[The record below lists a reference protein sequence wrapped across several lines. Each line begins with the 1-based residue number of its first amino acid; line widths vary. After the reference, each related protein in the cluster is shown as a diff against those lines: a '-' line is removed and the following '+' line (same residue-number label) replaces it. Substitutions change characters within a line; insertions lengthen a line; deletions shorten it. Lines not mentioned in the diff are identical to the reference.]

1 MNIRKTITSEIEWN
15 TIKKAQA
22 DGKLQELLQVG
33 DELDITLKTGEEL
46 TVQAV
51 GTTEHGLIF
60 LLKDCMKD
68 EHGMN
73 KRMTSKGGWR
83 DSEMRLW
90 LNETIIHML
99 PDELR
104 EIIVPRRIVQIMD
117 GERLESEDKLWLPSF
132 TEMFGKEGA
141 EDWAPADTDETQL
154 ELFSTERSRVKE
166 RPGNGTWWYWLRS
179 PYGSYSTRF
188 CLSTAATAAP
198 TTPARAMRMAWP
210 SASAFNLRSKPS
222 ARRVRGKETK
232 HETELQQLR
241 TCLPGGMEP
250 RHRRAA
256 LRIQRQGRR
265 NAHRRG
271 RTAFP

>member
-51 GTTEHGLIF
+51 GTTERGLIF
-60 LLKDCMKD
+60 LQKDCMKD

-73 KRMTSKGGWR
+73 KRMTNKGGWR

-90 LNETIIHML
+90 LNGTIIHML

-104 EIIVPRRIVQIMD
+104 EMIVPRCIVQTMD

-132 TEMFGKEGA
+132 TELFGKEGA

-179 PYGSYSTRF
+179 PYGSNSAFF
-188 CLSTAATAAP
+188 CLVNSSGGAGYIN
-198 TTPARAMRMAWP
+198 
-210 SASAFNLRSKPS
+210 ASIANGVAF
-222 ARRVRGKETK
+222 GF
-232 HETELQQLR
+232 
-241 TCLPGGMEP
+241 CL
-250 RHRRAA
+250 
-256 LRIQRQGRR
+256 
-265 NAHRRG
+265 
-271 RTAFP
+271 

>member
-1 MNIRKTITSEIEWN
+1 MAKQSGYLQKLAAQQAVRDEKTRRFTLQQCKDMMLITMHEDFGW
-15 TIKKAQA
+15 
-22 DGKLQELLQVG
+22 
-33 DELDITLKTGEEL
+33 GEEL

-73 KRMTSKGGWR
+73 KRMTNKGGWR
-83 DSEMRLW
+83 DSEMRLR

-104 EIIVPRRIVQIMD
+104 EMIVPRRIVQTMD

-132 TEMFGKEGA
+132 TEMFGKENA

-166 RPGNGTWWYWLRS
+166 KPGNGTWWYWLRS
-179 PYGSYSTRF
+179 PYGSDSTCFCTVTSNGIADYSYA
-188 CLSTAATAAP
+188 SI
-198 TTPARAMRMAWP
+198 ARGV
-210 SASAFNLRSKPS
+210 AFGFYL
-222 ARRVRGKETK
+222 
-232 HETELQQLR
+232 
-241 TCLPGGMEP
+241 
-250 RHRRAA
+250 
-256 LRIQRQGRR
+256 
-265 NAHRRG
+265 
-271 RTAFP
+271 

>member
-51 GTTEHGLIF
+51 GTTERGLIF

-83 DSEMRLW
+83 DSKMRLW
-90 LNETIIHML
+90 LNETIIRML

-104 EIIVPRRIVQIMD
+104 EMIVPRTIRQMIDGKEVQTQ
-117 GERLESEDKLWLPSF
+117 DKLWLPSF
-132 TEMFGKEGA
+132 TEMFGADAAA
-141 EDWAPADTDETQL
+141 EWAPGDLGDEQF
-154 ELFSTERSRVKE
+154 ELFDSERSRVKE
-166 RPGNGTWWYWLRS
+166 VPGRGTWWYWLRS
-179 PYGSYSTRF
+179 PYASGSTDFCDVYSSGYAYYSYASDAIGVAFGF
-188 CLSTAATAAP
+188 CL
-198 TTPARAMRMAWP
+198 
-210 SASAFNLRSKPS
+210 
-222 ARRVRGKETK
+222 
-232 HETELQQLR
+232 
-241 TCLPGGMEP
+241 
-250 RHRRAA
+250 
-256 LRIQRQGRR
+256 
-265 NAHRRG
+265 
-271 RTAFP
+271 

>member
-68 EHGMN
+68 EHEMN
-73 KRMTSKGGWR
+73 KRMTNEGGWR

-104 EIIVPRRIVQIMD
+104 EMIVPRRIVQTMD

-132 TEMFGKEGA
+132 TEMFGKENA

-166 RPGNGTWWYWLRS
+166 KPGNGTWWYWLRS
-179 PYGSYSTRF
+179 PRGSYSTYF
-188 CLSTAATAAP
+188 CIVGCNGDATCYDASTALGV
-198 TTPARAMRMAWP
+198 
-210 SASAFNLRSKPS
+210 AFGFYL
-222 ARRVRGKETK
+222 
-232 HETELQQLR
+232 
-241 TCLPGGMEP
+241 
-250 RHRRAA
+250 
-256 LRIQRQGRR
+256 
-265 NAHRRG
+265 
-271 RTAFP
+271 

>member
-33 DELDITLKTGEEL
+33 DELDITL

-51 GTTEHGLIF
+51 GTTERGLIF

-90 LNETIIHML
+90 LNETIIRML

-104 EIIVPRRIVQIMD
+104 EMIVPRRIVQND
-117 GERLESEDKLWLPSF
+117 WRARTSCGCRRSQRCSVR
-132 TEMFGKEGA
+132 KEQRTGHRR
-141 EDWAPADTDETQL
+141 TQ
-154 ELFSTERSRVKE
+154 
-166 RPGNGTWWYWLRS
+166 
-179 PYGSYSTRF
+179 
-188 CLSTAATAAP
+188 
-198 TTPARAMRMAWP
+198 MRHSW
-210 SASAFNLRSKPS
+210 SCS
-222 ARRVRGKETK
+222 ARS
-232 HETELQQLR
+232 
-241 TCLPGGMEP
+241 
-250 RHRRAA
+250 AA
-256 LRIQRQGRR
+256 
-265 NAHRRG
+265 A
-271 RTAFP
+271 

>member
-51 GTTEHGLIF
+51 GTTERGLIF

-90 LNETIIHML
+90 LNETIIRML

-104 EIIVPRRIVQIMD
+104 EMIVPRRIVQTMTSC
-117 GERLESEDKLWLPSF
+117 GCR
-132 TEMFGKEGA
+132 
-141 EDWAPADTDETQL
+141 
-154 ELFSTERSRVKE
+154 RSRRCSARKE
-166 RPGNGTWWYWLRS
+166 RRTGHRRTQIRHSWS
-179 PYGSYSTRF
+179 
-188 CLSTAATAAP
+188 C
-198 TTPARAMRMAWP
+198 
-210 SASAFNLRSKPS
+210 S
-222 ARRVRGKETK
+222 ARS
-232 HETELQQLR
+232 
-241 TCLPGGMEP
+241 
-250 RHRRAA
+250 AA
-256 LRIQRQGRR
+256 
-265 NAHRRG
+265 A
-271 RTAFP
+271 

>member
-51 GTTEHGLIF
+51 GTTERGLIF

-73 KRMTSKGGWR
+73 KRMTNKGGWR

-104 EIIVPRRIVQIMD
+104 EMIVPRRASC
-117 GERLESEDKLWLPSF
+117 RPW
-132 TEMFGKEGA
+132 TEN
-141 EDWAPADTDETQL
+141 DWRART
-154 ELFSTERSRVKE
+154 SCGCRRSQRCSARKE
-166 RPGNGTWWYWLRS
+166 RRTGHWRTQMRHSWSCSARS
-179 PYGSYSTRF
+179 
-188 CLSTAATAAP
+188 AAT
-198 TTPARAMRMAWP
+198 
-210 SASAFNLRSKPS
+210 
-222 ARRVRGKETK
+222 
-232 HETELQQLR
+232 
-241 TCLPGGMEP
+241 
-250 RHRRAA
+250 
-256 LRIQRQGRR
+256 
-265 NAHRRG
+265 
-271 RTAFP
+271 

>member
-73 KRMTSKGGWR
+73 KRMTNKGGWR

-104 EIIVPRRIVQIMD
+104 EMIVPRRIVQTMD

-132 TEMFGKEGA
+132 TEMFGKENA

-166 RPGNGTWWYWLRS
+166 KPGERYMVVLA
-179 PYGSYSTRF
+179 P
-188 CLSTAATAAP
+188 LSEWQ
-198 TTPARAMRMAWP
+198 R
-210 SASAFNLRSKPS
+210 L
-222 ARRVRGKETK
+222 
-232 HETELQQLR
+232 HEFLQCQQR
-241 TCLPGGMEP
+241 
-250 RHRRAA
+250 RHRR
-256 LRIQRQGRR
+256 LRRR
-265 NAHRRG
+265 ELCVWRG
-271 RTAFP
+271 LRLLPLI

>member
-51 GTTEHGLIF
+51 GTTERGLIF

-90 LNETIIHML
+90 LNETIIRML

-104 EIIVPRRIVQIMD
+104 EMIVPRRIVQTMD

-166 RPGNGTWWYWLRS
+166 RPGSALRM
-179 PYGSYSTRF
+179 
-188 CLSTAATAAP
+188 AATPRFSAVSAAAGAP
-198 TTPARAMRMAWP
+198 SATARALRVAWP

-222 ARRVRGKETK
+222 ARRVRAGRSET
-232 HETELQQLR
+232 
-241 TCLPGGMEP
+241 
-250 RHRRAA
+250 
-256 LRIQRQGRR
+256 
-265 NAHRRG
+265 
-271 RTAFP
+271 

>member
-51 GTTEHGLIF
+51 GTTERGLIF

-73 KRMTSKGGWR
+73 KRMTNKGGWR

-90 LNETIIHML
+90 LNETIFHML

-104 EIIVPRRIVQIMD
+104 EMIVPRRIVQTMD

-166 RPGNGTWWYWLRS
+166 RPGERYMVVLAPLSAWQRLRV
-179 PYGSYSTRF
+179 F
-188 CLSTAATAAP
+188 LLC
-198 TTPARAMRMAWP
+198 
-210 SASAFNLRSKPS
+210 
-222 ARRVRGKETK
+222 
-232 HETELQQLR
+232 QQ
-241 TCLPGGMEP
+241 
-250 RHRRAA
+250 
-256 LRIQRQGRR
+256 QRQRLLLLCER
-265 NAHRRG
+265 CAWRG
-271 RTAFP
+271 LRLLPLI

>member
-1 MNIRKTITSEIEWN
+1 MKRLTVDTDLPFCDIAKCDFIPGGSFCEGGSCDQRKCYE
-15 TIKKAQA
+15 
-22 DGKLQELLQVG
+22 KLREYERSNL
-33 DELDITLKTGEEL
+33 ELDITLKTGEEL

-68 EHGMN
+68 EHEMN
-73 KRMTSKGGWR
+73 KRMTNKGGWR

-90 LNETIIHML
+90 LNGTIIHML

-104 EIIVPRRIVQIMD
+104 EMIVPRCIVQTMD

-179 PYGSYSTRF
+179 PYGSYSAFFCSVIGGGNAIYGGASSARGVAFGF
-188 CLSTAATAAP
+188 CL
-198 TTPARAMRMAWP
+198 
-210 SASAFNLRSKPS
+210 
-222 ARRVRGKETK
+222 
-232 HETELQQLR
+232 
-241 TCLPGGMEP
+241 
-250 RHRRAA
+250 
-256 LRIQRQGRR
+256 
-265 NAHRRG
+265 
-271 RTAFP
+271 

>member
-73 KRMTSKGGWR
+73 KRMTNKGGWR

-90 LNETIIHML
+90 LNGTIIHML

-104 EIIVPRRIVQIMD
+104 EMIVPHRADRGRRTT
-117 GERLESEDKLWLPSF
+117 GER
-132 TEMFGKEGA
+132 GQA
-141 EDWAPADTDETQL
+141 
-154 ELFSTERSRVKE
+154 V
-166 RPGNGTWWYWLRS
+166 
-179 PYGSYSTRF
+179 
-188 CLSTAATAAP
+188 AA
-198 TTPARAMRMAWP
+198 
-210 SASAFNLRSKPS
+210 
-222 ARRVRGKETK
+222 VV
-232 HETELQQLR
+232 
-241 TCLPGGMEP
+241 
-250 RHRRAA
+250 HRDV
-256 LRIQRQGRR
+256 RQGRSGGLGTGG
-265 NAHRRG
+265 HRRDAAG
-271 RTAFP
+271 AVQNGTQPRERETGERYMVVLAPLSVWQQLHVFLHCPQQRQRQLRQRELCVWRGLRLLPLI

>member
-73 KRMTSKGGWR
+73 KHMTSKGGWR

-90 LNETIIHML
+90 LNGTIIHML

-104 EIIVPRRIVQIMD
+104 EMIVPRCIVQTMD

-141 EDWAPADTDETQL
+141 EDWAPVDTDETQL
-154 ELFSTERSRVKE
+154 ELFSTERRRVKE
-166 RPGNGTWWYWLRS
+166 RPGNGTWWYWSALRMAATPRVS
-179 PYGSYSTRF
+179 A
-188 CLSTAATAAP
+188 LSTATATPP
-198 TTPARAMRMAWP
+198 TPTRALRMAWP

-222 ARRVRGKETK
+222 ARRVRAGRSET
-232 HETELQQLR
+232 
-241 TCLPGGMEP
+241 
-250 RHRRAA
+250 
-256 LRIQRQGRR
+256 
-265 NAHRRG
+265 
-271 RTAFP
+271 

>member
-51 GTTEHGLIF
+51 GTTERGLIF

-90 LNETIIHML
+90 LNETIIRML

-104 EIIVPRRIVQIMD
+104 EMIVPRRIVQTMD

-166 RPGNGTWWYWLRS
+166 RPGGALRMAATPRVS
-179 PYGSYSTRF
+179 AV
-188 CLSTAATAAP
+188 STATATP
-198 TTPARAMRMAWP
+198 PASTRAMRMAWP

-222 ARRVRGKETK
+222 ARRVRAGRSET
-232 HETELQQLR
+232 
-241 TCLPGGMEP
+241 
-250 RHRRAA
+250 
-256 LRIQRQGRR
+256 
-265 NAHRRG
+265 
-271 RTAFP
+271 

>member
-51 GTTEHGLIF
+51 GTTERGLIF
-60 LLKDCMKD
+60 LLKDCMKG

-73 KRMTSKGGWR
+73 KRMTNKGGWR

-104 EIIVPRRIVQIMD
+104 EMIVPRRIVQTMD

-179 PYGSYSTRF
+179 PHGSNSAAFCIVVSSGTASCGVASRARGVAFGF
-188 CLSTAATAAP
+188 CL
-198 TTPARAMRMAWP
+198 
-210 SASAFNLRSKPS
+210 
-222 ARRVRGKETK
+222 
-232 HETELQQLR
+232 
-241 TCLPGGMEP
+241 
-250 RHRRAA
+250 
-256 LRIQRQGRR
+256 
-265 NAHRRG
+265 
-271 RTAFP
+271 

>member
-51 GTTEHGLIF
+51 GTTERGLIF

-73 KRMTSKGGWR
+73 KRMTNKGGWR

-104 EIIVPRRIVQIMD
+104 EMIVPRRIVQTMD

-154 ELFSTERSRVKE
+154 ELLSTERSRVKE
-166 RPGNGTWWYWLRS
+166 RPGSALRMAATPRVS
-179 PYGSYSTRF
+179 A
-188 CLSTAATAAP
+188 LSTATAAP
-198 TTPARAMRMAWP
+198 TTTTRAVRMAWP
-210 SASAFNLRSKPS
+210 SASAFNLRSKQS
-222 ARRVRGKETK
+222 ARRVRAGRSET
-232 HETELQQLR
+232 
-241 TCLPGGMEP
+241 
-250 RHRRAA
+250 
-256 LRIQRQGRR
+256 
-265 NAHRRG
+265 
-271 RTAFP
+271 

>member
-51 GTTEHGLIF
+51 GTTERGLIF

-90 LNETIIHML
+90 LNETIIRML

-104 EIIVPRRIVQIMD
+104 EMIVPRRIVQTMD

-166 RPGNGTWWYWLRS
+166 RPGSALRMAATPRVS
-179 PYGSYSTRF
+179 AM
-188 CLSTAATAAP
+188 STAAAAP
-198 TTPARAMRMAWP
+198 TTASRALRMAWP

-222 ARRVRGKETK
+222 ARRVRAGRSET
-232 HETELQQLR
+232 
-241 TCLPGGMEP
+241 
-250 RHRRAA
+250 
-256 LRIQRQGRR
+256 
-265 NAHRRG
+265 
-271 RTAFP
+271 

>member
-51 GTTEHGLIF
+51 GTTERGLIF

-104 EIIVPRRIVQIMD
+104 EMIVPRRIVQTMD

-141 EDWAPADTDETQL
+141 ED
-154 ELFSTERSRVKE
+154 
-166 RPGNGTWWYWLRS
+166 
-179 PYGSYSTRF
+179 
-188 CLSTAATAAP
+188 
-198 TTPARAMRMAWP
+198 
-210 SASAFNLRSKPS
+210 
-222 ARRVRGKETK
+222 
-232 HETELQQLR
+232 
-241 TCLPGGMEP
+241 
-250 RHRRAA
+250 
-256 LRIQRQGRR
+256 
-265 NAHRRG
+265 
-271 RTAFP
+271 

>member
-51 GTTEHGLIF
+51 GTTERGLIF

-90 LNETIIHML
+90 LNETIIRML

-104 EIIVPRRIVQIMD
+104 EMIVPRRIVQTMD

-166 RPGNGTWWYWLRS
+166 RPGSALRVAATPRIS
-179 PYGSYSTRF
+179 A
-188 CLSTAATAAP
+188 LSTATATP
-198 TTPARAMRMAWP
+198 STTPRALRMAWP

-222 ARRVRGKETK
+222 ARRVRAGRSET
-232 HETELQQLR
+232 
-241 TCLPGGMEP
+241 
-250 RHRRAA
+250 
-256 LRIQRQGRR
+256 
-265 NAHRRG
+265 
-271 RTAFP
+271 